1 MHGPCIEDPEVIACV
16 LSDFQTRF
24 IMIADWVTVG
34 NGIAGT
40 KRHHI
45 QRPAPSQDMGARST
59 QRDIVL
65 ARLCDPCRRRPFS
78 VGVRRAGSDR
88 PAYWVEHGFRR
99 VQGHARSLPPTN
111 RPRADHRTGLIC
123 RLTIGMRRLTLL
135 ECVVRWQLAQEPRTL
150 TGLDA
155 GNPKRTTGRPTAEQ
169 LLTALGN
176 LPLTISG
183 EGAQLRH
190 HLTPRSTLQQRILPH
205 LGLSSLIYTNLAFDS
220 S

>member
-1 MHGPCIEDPEVIACV
+1 MSNTV
-16 LSDFQTRF
+16 LTILVQLTDKTSNSRQRNSRD
-24 IMIADWVTVG
+24 ADLPTC
-34 NGIAGT
+34 
-40 KRHHI
+40 H
-45 QRPAPSQDMGARST
+45 QARRSF
-59 QRDIVL
+59 
-65 ARLCDPCRRRPFS
+65 ARQ
-78 VGVRRAGSDR
+78 
-88 PAYWVEHGFRR
+88 AYWVEHGFRR
-99 VQGHARSLPPTN
+99 VQGHLRSLPPTYLQ
-111 RPRADHRTGLIC
+111 RADHRTGLIC
-123 RLTIGMRRLTLL
+123 RLTIGLRRLTLL

-176 LPLTISG
+176 LPLTISD

-190 HLTPRSTLQQRILPH
+190 HLTPRSTLQQRILPL

>member
-1 MHGPCIEDPEVIACV
+1 MLPGVATPPMP
-16 LSDFQTRF
+16 LS
-24 IMIADWVTVG
+24 G
-34 NGIAGT
+34 AGGSNPA
-40 KRHHI
+40 
-45 QRPAPSQDMGARST
+45 QRPVRAAIHETALNETIRALGWHVSATNADVARLALE
-59 QRDIVL
+59 QAVL
-65 ARLCDPCRRRPFS
+65 A
-78 VGVRRAGSDR
+78 DR

-99 VQGHARSLPPTN
+99 VQGHARSLPPTD
-111 RPRADHRTGLIC
+111 RPRANHRTGLIR
-123 RLTIGMRRLTLL
+123 RLTIGLRLLSLL
-135 ECVVRWQLAQEPRTL
+135 ECVVRRQLVQEPSTL

-155 GNPKRTTGRPTAEQ
+155 GNPKRTTGRPTAEP

-190 HLTPRSTLQQRILPH
+190 HLTPRSTLQQRIVLL